1 MKLFSIIIPAYNAEK
16 SIEECID
23 SIILQDMQN
32 YEVIIVDDKSNDNTI
47 EKLRKYK
54 EDYENIKVIRH
65 TKNKKAGG
73 ARNTGINSAQGDYIL
88 FLDADDKIIGN
99 SLTKLEK
106 VINENNKP
114 DVIYMGFQYKTSQNI
129 YLPNEDSAP
138 AKRLAEWEFPNV
150 WDVLWKREFILKN
163 HLVFEEEKYYEDFMF
178 YYQGVLASNTYAV
191 APFVT
196 HIYTD
201 DNESI
206 TRKKTLAKI
215 KDYCYMTLKAM
226 ELANEQEEVYQK
238 ALLKRIEK
246 NAYWVWIGTQKLCED
261 DKKEN

>member
-54 EDYENIKVIRH
+54 DYENIKVIRH

-73 ARNTGINSAQGDYIL
+73 ARNTGIKSAQGDYIL

-163 HLVFEEEKYYEDFMF
+163 HLVFEEEKYYEE
-178 YYQGVLASNTYAV
+178 Y
-191 APFVT
+191 
-196 HIYTD
+196 
-201 DNESI
+201 
-206 TRKKTLAKI
+206 K
-215 KDYCYMTLKAM
+215 
-226 ELANEQEEVYQK
+226 EV
-238 ALLKRIEK
+238 LKRVIGKLRPDLPILYNVNFGHASPITIIPYGIECELDCK
-246 NAYWVWIGTQKLCED
+246 NKKLTLTERCLED
-261 DKKEN
+261 TNKKEKI